1 VRRLLLIFSALLL
14 SWAVLVLATGGIQWK
29 VAGLLFRSRDPSRA
43 LALGLGLMLV
53 HAFTFRESFV
63 RDVDRLEA
71 VLRRVLPAL
80 ALGCALV
87 LIVHALRL
95 GSFAAGGAD
104 PYGYLSQAYGWAGGT
119 LPHAQ
124 PLPISLPWPSGD
136 SSLAPL
142 GYRPGPQPHTIV
154 PSYAPGL
161 PLMMAATLIFG
172 ACGPFMVVPACGA
185 LAVWLT
191 FRLGR
196 RTGGPWAGI
205 LAAIFVATSPI
216 VLFQA
221 LWPMSDVPAA
231 ALWTGATLAAL
242 RGGRRGALVTG
253 LWTAAGL
260 LVRPNLPIVPLVL
273 LVHVVLSSRSL
284 PRRSADLST
293 EARSAKAEGAKAG
306 WIHAGLFLAAV
317 APVAVAIAALNTAW
331 YGAPWHSGY
340 GAAAEIYAA
349 GSVIPNLAR
358 YPVWLWQSQSPLIL
372 LALVPF
378 LPRFRGDASAPAV
391 RLCAALFL
399 ATLACY
405 LPYFAF
411 EEWWYLRFLLPAV
424 PAVLVLLSTG
434 IVTLGRRLPRPWG
447 HVAVTAVTLL
457 LLTYTT
463 RFSQEHGMFGPLK
476 EGERRYADVG
486 TYIHQALPPNAV
498 VLSVQESGSVR
509 YYSGRMT
516 IRWDL
521 IDREWTTRA
530 AGEVERLGLH
540 PYLVIEDWE
549 QPQLRGWFGIA
560 PEAPLPWPLVAR
572 LREPVGVSVLDMS
585 SKPNTALVPAALVS
599 GSAPLCGAQQPL
611 SIQRP

>member
-1 VRRLLLIFSALLL
+1 MIFSAVLLA
-14 SWAVLVLATGGIQWK
+14 WAVLVLATGGIQLK
-29 VAGLLFRSRDPSRA
+29 VAGILFRSRDPSRA
-43 LALGLGLMLV
+43 LALGLGLLLV
-53 HAFTFRESFV
+53 HAFTFRDSFV
-63 RDVDRLEA
+63 RDLDRLEA

-87 LIVHALRL
+87 LVAHALRL

-104 PYGYLSQAYGWAGGT
+104 SYGYLSQAYGWAGGT
-119 LPHAQ
+119 LPHPQ
-124 PLPISLPWPSGD
+124 PLPISVPWPSGD
-136 SSLAPL
+136 TSLAPL
-142 GYRPGPQPHTIV
+142 GYRHAPQLHAIV

-231 ALWTGATLAAL
+231 ALWTGAALAAL
-242 RGGRRGALVTG
+242 SGGRRGALVTG

-273 LVHVVLSSRSL
+273 LAHVVLSSRG
-284 PRRSADLST
+284 RER
-293 EARSAKAEGAKAG
+293 
-306 WIHAGLFLAAV
+306 WIHAGLFIGAV

-349 GSVIPNLAR
+349 SSVIPNLAR
-358 YPVWLWQSQSPLIL
+358 YPVWLWQSQSPFIL
-372 LALVPF
+372 LTLVPF
-378 LPRFRGDASAPAV
+378 FPRFRRDASPPAV

-411 EEWWYLRFLLPAV
+411 EEWWYLRFLLPAM

-457 LLTYTT
+457 LLAYTT
-463 RFSQEHGMFGPLK
+463 RFSQAHGIFGPLK

-498 VLSVQESGSVR
+498 ILSVQESGSVR

-521 IDREWTTRA
+521 IDRDWTARA

-540 PYLVIEDWE
+540 PYMVIEDWE
-549 QPQLRGWFGIA
+549 VPQMRGWFGIA

-585 SKPNTALVPAALVS
+585 SRPNAAMIPVALVS
-599 GSAPLCGAQQPL
+599 GSAPLCSALQPL
-611 SIQRP
+611 TVPRLQR